1 MKGMNKRLFAIS
13 LAAFLAL
20 CPGSS
25 QRAEQEGIYSDAY
38 NRGLRCYKSGEWSDA
53 AVLLR
58 QAALYYEFSTEST
71 WYMIIMSAM
80 YSGDYSA
87 AVNDSDYFLQSF
99 PSSPLRTVVEY
110 QRGKA
115 LHSAGDNDVAVLAL
129 GSFCNAYP
137 TSGMYPSALFWLAEC
152 FFDEYDFEE
161 AKGLYERVVNE
172 FPTCTKVEDAKLKLE
187 MIKIRERER
196 KLLYLLKM
204 MGEEYLSSRENY
216 EREIRKMQTET
227 EADLRKELADAKKRI
242 SELEGRTADKNLK
255 SDSFEVREKKSGT
268 TNTKG
273 GTR

>member
-1 MKGMNKRLFAIS
+1 MKKRLSALSFATLLCVCS
-13 LAAFLAL
+13 LFA
-20 CPGSS
+20 
-25 QRAEQEGIYSDAY
+25 QRAQGEGVYADAY

-58 QAALYYEFSTEST
+58 QAALSPEYSTDSA
-71 WYMIIMSAM
+71 WYMIIMSDI
-80 YSGDYSA
+80 YSSDYSA
-87 AVNDSDYFLQSF
+87 AVNDSDSFLQLF
-99 PSSPLRTVVEY
+99 PSSPLRAVVEY

-115 LHSAGDNDVAVLAL
+115 LHGTGDNDVAVLAL

-152 FFDEYDFEE
+152 FFAEYDFEE

-172 FPTCTKVEDAKLKLE
+172 FPNSPKAEDAKLKLE

-227 EADLRKELADAKKRI
+227 EADLRKELAEAKKRI
-242 SELEGRTADKNLK
+242 SELEGRTADTNLK
-255 SDSFEVREKKSGT
+255 SDTFEVREQKT
-268 TNTKG
+268 TAASKTKG
-273 GTR
+273 ASR